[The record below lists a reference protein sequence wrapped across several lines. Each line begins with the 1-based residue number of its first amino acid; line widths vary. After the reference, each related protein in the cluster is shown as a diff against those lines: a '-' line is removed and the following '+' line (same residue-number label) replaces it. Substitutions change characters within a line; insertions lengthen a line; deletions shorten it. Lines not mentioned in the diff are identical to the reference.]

1 MSTLQCIHTTD
12 YLISVINSNV
22 INFNNPYFE
31 FKEARKEMSAKTLVE
46 VERYYQYSAIDLTI
60 TQVNGWVEFKAKL
73 KS

>member
-31 FKEARKEMSAKTLVE
+31 FKETRKEMSAKTLVE